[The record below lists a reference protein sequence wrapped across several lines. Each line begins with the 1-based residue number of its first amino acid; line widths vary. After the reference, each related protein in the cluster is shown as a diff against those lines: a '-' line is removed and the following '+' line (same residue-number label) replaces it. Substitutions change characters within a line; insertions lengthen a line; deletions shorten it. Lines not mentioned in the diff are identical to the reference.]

1 MHNAF
6 SNMKN
11 LNEFIFLLYCLR
23 AQSHDCQAVR
33 TIKTLVFTERLLPE
47 SIPLRNRAVNLATPV
62 RIVLHLL

>member
-11 LNEFIFLLYCLR
+11 LNEFIFMLCCLR
-23 AQSHDCQAVR
+23 AQSHDCRAVR

-47 SIPLRNRAVNLATPV
+47 SIPQRSTAVDLTTPV